1 VGWIALAEYIQKIYL
16 LYRNVQPLARYEPHK
31 IWMPYVPNVVFFNSS
46 SARISNNGRV
56 RVQLKITLRQR
67 AKHDCVTKVTEINS
81 AMKL

>member
-1 VGWIALAEYIQKIYL
+1 MCSRWQDMSLIKFGCL
-16 LYRNVQPLARYEPHK
+16 
-31 IWMPYVPNVVFFNSS
+31 VPNVVFFNSS

-56 RVQLKITLRQR
+56 RVQLEVTLRQR